1 MNSLRNALRSSSR
14 LSFGMTCPRLHS
26 PQGHQPLPRPSGSES
41 FPGARRFFRA
51 RADGTTQT
59 RSKGP
64 GLVIPLSLA
73 LLSVFAYV
81 NRPPAVKSD
90 SWVHA
95 DQTRLLL
102 SILADIQRID
112 KAYASVSF
120 DSYRSSVD
128 YFAQLWACAER
139 FVCVESLEGSLSGK
153 IGPSLMLLE
162 NEAEV
167 REAVH
172 RILRDTAEKVHGI
185 LASIGDSPDD
195 SEVMFETILR
205 LIPDLGTALKETTH
219 HLACR
224 FLVREALIA
233 SLTASE
239 EPAKDGGKSP
249 EIIG

>member
-1 MNSLRNALRSSSR
+1 MIPLRNALRSSSR
-14 LSFGMTCPRLHS
+14 LESLGITCPRLRS
-26 PQGHQPLPRPSGSES
+26 PQLRPYHQSSPLSS
-41 FPGARRFFRA
+41 FPGARRFF

-81 NRPPAVKSD
+81 NRPPTMID
-90 SWVHA
+90 STWVHS
-95 DQTRLLL
+95 DQARLLL
-102 SILADIQRID
+102 SILANIQRID
-112 KAYASVSF
+112 KDYASVSF

-128 YFAQLWACAER
+128 YFVQLWACAER
-139 FVCVESLEGSLSGK
+139 FCRSPERSISAE
-153 IGPSLMLLE
+153 IGPALMLLE

-167 REAVH
+167 RDPVH
-172 RILRDTAEKVHGI
+172 VILRDAVEKVHGI
-185 LASIGDSPDD
+185 LASIEDSDD
-195 SEVMFETILR
+195 SEVMFKTVLR
-205 LIPDLGTALKETTH
+205 LIPDLNAALEEAFH

-239 EPAKDGGKSP
+239 EPAKDGGKCP
-249 EIIG
+249 EILG